1 MHLCKGEIY
10 QTNSTGLPTG
20 KGTQRNRATTVEH
33 KKNIFFTDAV
43 NKKTYRYLNQGGFS
57 CLLEYLES
65 RCYELLPSKMLPF
78 EYLVPSVIKI
88 NKLQKNPTT
97 KASPAMSILPL
108 KCSNCWPQ
116 IFHRC
121 LYFRQTWISSL
132 RKQSKD
138 FRLLALTVY
147 YNEVQNP
154 SLFELCLGSK
164 SERQVLFLIGFRLIS
179 TLGTLISY

>member
-1 MHLCKGEIY
+1 
-10 QTNSTGLPTG
+10 
-20 KGTQRNRATTVEH
+20 
-33 KKNIFFTDAV
+33 
-43 NKKTYRYLNQGGFS
+43 
-57 CLLEYLES
+57 
-65 RCYELLPSKMLPF
+65 
-78 EYLVPSVIKI
+78 
-88 NKLQKNPTT
+88 
-97 KASPAMSILPL
+97 MSILPL

>member
-1 MHLCKGEIY
+1 
-10 QTNSTGLPTG
+10 
-20 KGTQRNRATTVEH
+20 
-33 KKNIFFTDAV
+33 
-43 NKKTYRYLNQGGFS
+43 
-57 CLLEYLES
+57 
-65 RCYELLPSKMLPF
+65 MLPF

-116 IFHRC
+116 IFHWC

-132 RKQSKD
+132 RKQSKV
-138 FRLLALTVY
+138 FRLLAQTVY

-154 SLFELCLGSK
+154 SLFGSHYKMWTLSRVKIWTASSVLNWLSFNLDSRYSDLLLTYFVTVGTTCFTNLPWCLDPF
-164 SERQVLFLIGFRLIS
+164 VLNYFG
-179 TLGTLISY
+179 